1 MGFFGSLLKGI
12 GKGLAG
18 AASLIPGVGSYVS
31 DGLNSIIG
39 DAERS
44 DAISQQTSLNKEMMT
59 YQHDLNRADWEAQNA
74 YNTPLA
80 QMQRITD
87 AGINPLTQSF
97 TGFQA
102 SLPSAVS
109 SQSAPDV
116 SSLLNYQMALRQFN
130 LQSALNY
137 QELKGKKIENK
148 AAAAE
153 AEARIAEA
161 LERKKEAAANIK
173 AGDRIITPKPDDEH
187 DWQVDDAGYWY
198 FEEDGQKYYTADF
211 GKGTSQ
217 RDILRNVR
225 YKKELDEAETV
236 RYNKYLADYNQR
248 IRTIEAIISETF
260 GFDMAAEQ
268 LHELTST
275 IANIEARTDLTKEQ
289 KFQLE
294 MDNDIW
300 RSIGV
305 EGRAVTKVLQFLL
318 GFIRH

>member
-18 AASLIPGVGSYVS
+18 AATLIPGVGSFLS

-102 SLPSAVS
+102 SLPFAVN
-109 SQSAPDV
+109 SQSPPDV

-130 LQSALNY
+130 LQSALTH
-137 QELKGKKIENK
+137 QEIKGKKIENK
-148 AAAAE
+148 VAE
-153 AEARIAEA
+153 EEGKARIAEA
-161 LERKKEAAANIK
+161 KDREQEALTNIK
-173 AGDRIITPKPDDEH
+173 LKNRVGSPPDGDGWIYNEEKNVWTRQNPDSLEVETLLPGTVRDDIIRSRI
-187 DWQVDDAGYWY
+187 G
-198 FEEDGQKYYTADF
+198 
-211 GKGTSQ
+211 
-217 RDILRNVR
+217 R
-225 YKKELDEAETV
+225 ELDEGRLV
-236 RYNKYLADYNQR
+236 NLNYLLNKFEYSLKQKFGEKLTQAQLNQVN
-248 IRTIEAIISETF
+248 AIIRNAALSGDLQKLDVDTF
-260 GFDMAAEQ
+260 KKLGLGPNVIRALVSTSQAFGGQLNGMIGAAEM
-268 LHELTST
+268 
-275 IANIEARTDLTKEQ
+275 IMK
-289 KFQLE
+289 
-294 MDNDIW
+294 
-300 RSIGV
+300 
-305 EGRAVTKVLQFLL
+305 
-318 GFIRH
+318 